1 MMVEAISMAVGA
13 AQPDNS
19 VDFAHKSVS
28 EACELWRSMEFNDMD
43 APYFLVG
50 DQVKLSG
57 REWRV
62 ASVDSVISILNEH
75 HPGLRG

>member
-1 MMVEAISMAVGA
+1 MMAEAISMAVGA
-13 AQPDNS
+13 ASPEGA

-28 EACELWRSMEFNDMD
+28 EACDLWRSLEFNDMD

-62 ASVDSVISILNEH
+62 ASVDSVVSILSEH
-75 HPGLRG
+75 HPGWRS